1 MKTAWVLSI
10 WAPLIFALV
19 SFQQVVI
26 ADDWPL
32 QDNAALE
39 SWGFVNVAAPPFNA
53 DPSGQRDSTQVIQEA
68 VNYAR
73 ERQLVCL
80 FPPGEYLVSDTIVC
94 EQYRP
99 LRTPTRR
106 SGDRDHPCVLM
117 GMEEDGRRPCLI
129 LSPKSQGF
137 DDPEHPKPVIY
148 FWAAGNGEEAP
159 LDQPQPNISMNQM
172 IIGLDLR
179 LGPNHPGAVGISH
192 RAAQG
197 SGIQDCTI
205 DARGAFCG
213 VAGGAGSGGSHAGVT
228 VIGGRYGLGLRGTQ
242 PAATLT
248 GVTLLDQEES
258 AIICSGR
265 QATTIVGFRIRHRSQ
280 GPVVLAKQNWIHQ
293 GQINLIDGIVE
304 ADGLNSAALL
314 DTTAAAYLNNVFVRG
329 IETMVRS
336 PVGELKAPGPG
347 WSHVQELAVAVP
359 PAVFRGRQLAS
370 LGVKEL
376 TYTCGIWLDGKKWPE
391 PIWQKIVPTE
401 APPDDLVAR
410 HLWDKSFP
418 RPWSRGVVNVKRLKD
433 APIGDGVTDDTEA
446 LQRAIDSHA
455 MLFLPK
461 GNYRVT
467 RTLRLRPGS
476 QLMGTHRCFTWLVG
490 YGDKLGDFNQV
501 DQPKPVV
508 QTVNDANATTILAF
522 LGIRLDIS
530 AVGGYALDWAAGPS
544 SIFRE
549 VNVVM
554 PTRWNVPKGMTPP
567 TFNHPFVVV
576 HGHGAGKWYNF
587 HQESWQLH
595 GPNYRH
601 LLIKDTAGPLHFYQC
616 NVEHARSDANM
627 EVRNASHVFFYGI
640 KGEYNR
646 PIVRIAESRN
656 FAIFGYG
663 GNAAAYAGTGLFEIE
678 DCRDYRLTLLVD
690 TPRYPGDGS
699 PDHFAGEGVD
709 PRLWHMVIE
718 KEKGSEFRTPPLDR
732 PTVVARGDL
741 NR

>member
-1 MKTAWVLSI
+1 MLFLWLLATFT
-10 WAPLIFALV
+10 LISNGRVVFA
-19 SFQQVVI
+19 
-26 ADDWPL
+26 DGWPL
-32 QDNAALE
+32 QDNTVLE
-39 SWGFVNVAAPPFNA
+39 SWGFVNVAAPPFDA
-53 DPSGQRDSTQVIQEA
+53 DLRGQRDSTEAIQKA

-117 GMEEDGRRPCLI
+117 GIENDGRRPCLV
-129 LSPKSQGF
+129 LSSRSQGF
-137 DDPEHPKPVIY
+137 GDPEHPKPVIY
-148 FWAAGNGEEAP
+148 FWAAGNGVEAP

-172 IIGLDLR
+172 IVGIDLR

-192 RAAQG
+192 RSAQG
-197 SGIQDCTI
+197 SGIQNCTI

-213 VAGGAGSGGSHAGVT
+213 IAGGAGSGGSHVGIS
-228 VIGGRYGLGLRGTQ
+228 VIGGRYGFDLRGTQ
-242 PAATLT
+242 PAATVT

-265 QATTIVGFRIRHRSQ
+265 QATTIVGFRIRHRSH

-293 GQINLIDGIVE
+293 GQMNLIDGVVE
-304 ADGLNSAALL
+304 SDGPASTVLL

-329 IETMVRS
+329 IGALVRS
-336 PVGELKAPGPG
+336 PVGEVKTLGSG
-347 WSHVQELAVAVP
+347 WSHVQEVAVVVP

-376 TYTCGIWLDGKKWPE
+376 TYTCGIWFDGKKWPE
-391 PIWQKIVPTE
+391 TIWRKIIPTE
-401 APPDDLVAR
+401 TPPDDLVSR

-418 RPWSRGVVNVKRLKD
+418 RPWSPGAVNVKLLEN
-433 APIGDGVTDDTEA
+433 APVGDGVADDTEA
-446 LQRAIDSHA
+446 LQRAIASHPV
-455 MLFLPK
+455 LFLPK

-467 RTLRLRPGS
+467 RTLRLRPDSKLIGA
-476 QLMGTHRCFTWLVG
+476 HRCFTWIVG
-490 YGDKLGDFNQV
+490 YGERSGDFSQA
-501 DQPKPVV
+501 DRPRPVV
-508 QTVNDANATTILAF
+508 QTVDDANAATILAF

-530 AVGGYALDWAAGPS
+530 AVGGYALDWAVGPS
-544 SIFRE
+544 SIFRD

-554 PTRWNVPKGMTPP
+554 PTRWDVPKGMTPP
-567 TFNHPFVVV
+567 TFNHPFVVI

-587 HQESWQLH
+587 HQESWQLQ

-646 PIVRIAESRN
+646 PIVRIAESQD

-690 TPRYPGDGS
+690 SPRYPGDGS

-709 PRLWHMVIE
+709 PRLWYMVIE

-732 PTVVARGDL
+732 PTVVGRGDL